1 MALSENPMR
10 PNNNATPF
18 RERYLLSPWM
28 LAGVWIPIA
37 VITLF
42 HYLTP
47 HQYQWVHDILRRTYY
62 IPIVIA
68 AVRTGLWRGLIGA
81 AVVTVA
87 YLPHAFLAEHHFDPA
102 RGLEKSLEIVL
113 YFIVAAI
120 AGTLSDKEQKRRLEL
135 QNALEE
141 QRRLSDQ
148 LVRAGRLSALG
159 EVVAGIAHEIK
170 NPLHA
175 MAGTTEIVDPLI
187 PKDADERPMWEI
199 HKQEIQRLGR
209 VATRF
214 LSFARPT
221 PIEPVSIDL
230 RNVAKR
236 LVDLVGA
243 EARQKN
249 IQIQTDIDRETM
261 VRGDL
266 DQLAQVGLNIALNGI
281 RAMESA
287 GDRMAVSVGLGYYRD
302 QSMAFLRIEN
312 NGQQLDEKDFENLFN
327 PFYSR
332 HDSTGLG
339 LAISTRIAEQHR
351 GYIEAENAGLGV
363 SFTLYL
369 PPDNPQLRHD
379 KNP

>member
-1 MALSENPMR
+1 MR
-10 PNNNATPF
+10 PENRATTL
-18 RERYLLSPWM
+18 REDSLLSPWM
-28 LAGVWIPIA
+28 LAGVWLPLA
-37 VITLF
+37 VITTF

-47 HQYQWVHDILRRTYY
+47 HQYQWVHDILRRAYY

-68 AVRTGLWRGLIGA
+68 AVRTGLFKGLIAA

-87 YLPHAFLAEHHFDPA
+87 YLPHAFLAQHHFDPA
-102 RGLEKSLEIVL
+102 RGLEKALEIVL

-120 AGTLSDKEQKRRLEL
+120 AGYLSDKEHRRRLEL

-175 MAGTTEIVDPLI
+175 MAGTAEIVDPLI
-187 PKDADERPMWEI
+187 PQDADERRMWEI
-199 HKQEIQRLGR
+199 HKQEIARLGR
-209 VATRF
+209 VSTRF
-214 LSFARPT
+214 LSFARPA
-221 PIEPVSIDL
+221 PIEPVAIDL
-230 RNVAKR
+230 SNVAKR
-236 LVDLVGA
+236 LVELVGA
-243 EARQKN
+243 EARQKF
-249 IQIQTDIDRETM
+249 IQLQTDIDRETM

-266 DQLAQVGLNIALNGI
+266 DQLAQVGLNIAVNGI
-281 RAMESA
+281 RAVERND
-287 GDRMAVSVGLGYYRD
+287 GRMAVKVGHSFYRD
-302 QSMAFLRIEN
+302 QNMAFLRIEN
-312 NGQQLDEKDFENLFN
+312 NGPKLDEKDFENLFN

-332 HDSTGLG
+332 CDSTGLG
-339 LAISTRIAEQHR
+339 LAISTRIAEQHG

-369 PPDNPQLRHD
+369 PPLDPSQV
-379 KNP
+379 

>member
-1 MALSENPMR
+1 MR
-10 PNNNATPF
+10 PEHRATPL
-18 RERYLLSPWM
+18 REDSLLSPWM
-28 LAGVWIPIA
+28 LAGVWLPLA
-37 VITLF
+37 VITTF

-47 HQYQWVHDILRRTYY
+47 HQHQWVHDILRRAYY

-68 AVRTGLWRGLIGA
+68 AVRTGLLKGLIAA
-81 AVVTVA
+81 AVVTIA
-87 YLPHAFLAEHHFDPA
+87 YLPHAFLAQHHFDPA
-102 RGLEKSLEIVL
+102 RGLEKALEIVL

-120 AGTLSDKEQKRRLEL
+120 AGYLSDKEHRRRLEL

-187 PKDADERPMWEI
+187 PQDADERRMWEI
-199 HKQEIQRLGR
+199 HKQEIARLGR
-209 VATRF
+209 VSTRF
-214 LSFARPT
+214 LSFARPA
-221 PIEPVSIDL
+221 PIEPVAIDL
-230 RNVAKR
+230 SNVAKR
-236 LVDLVGA
+236 LVELVGA
-243 EARQKN
+243 EARQKS
-249 IQIQTDIDRETM
+249 IQLQTDIDRETM

-266 DQLAQVGLNIALNGI
+266 DQLAQVGLNIAVNGI
-281 RAMESA
+281 RAVEHSD
-287 GDRMAVSVGLGYYRD
+287 GRMAVKVGHSFYRD
-302 QSMAFLRIEN
+302 QNMAFLRIEN
-312 NGQQLDEKDFENLFN
+312 NGPKLDEEDFENLFN

-332 HDSTGLG
+332 CDSTGLG
-339 LAISTRIAEQHR
+339 LAISTRIAEQHG

-369 PPDNPQLRHD
+369 PPLDPSQI
-379 KNP
+379 